1 MSYHSKKALTAN
13 VMNYG
18 WLQLLAGIILLVLYL
33 FLSAKTEMGTKL
45 FMSQNSD
52 RLSEI
57 LNFLPISDKLATAG
71 QPTVKQFRAIAD
83 ADYETVINLALST
96 SEGAIAN
103 ESQLVQALG
112 MEYIAIPVN
121 WESPTM
127 ADLDE
132 FLQAMEQRQQQKIF
146 VHCAKNMRVSAFVY
160 LYRRLH
166 LNCDP
171 VQAIV
176 DLHKIWQPNETWQK
190 FIDTK
195 LI

>member
-1 MSYHSKKALTAN
+1 
-13 VMNYG
+13 MNYS
-18 WLQLLAGIILLVLYL
+18 WLQFLGGIIFLVLYL
-33 FLSAKTEMGTKL
+33 FFSAKTEMGTKL

-52 RLSEI
+52 RVSEI
-57 LNFLPISDKLATAG
+57 INFLQISDKLATAG
-71 QPTVKQFRAIAD
+71 QPTIKQFRSIAD
-83 ADYETVINLALST
+83 VGYETVINLALST
-96 SEGAIAN
+96 SDVAIAN
-103 ESQLVQALG
+103 ESQIVQSLG

-127 ADLDE
+127 ADLDK

-146 VHCAKNMRVSAFVY
+146 VHCAKNMRVSVFVY

-166 LNCDP
+166 LNCDHE
-171 VQAIV
+171 QAIA

-195 LI
+195 LT

>member
-1 MSYHSKKALTAN
+1 ML
-13 VMNYG
+13 
-18 WLQLLAGIILLVLYL
+18 
-33 FLSAKTEMGTKL
+33 
-45 FMSQNSD
+45 D
-52 RLSEI
+52 
-57 LNFLPISDKLATAG
+57 
-71 QPTVKQFRAIAD
+71 
-83 ADYETVINLALST
+83 ETVINLALPT
-96 SEGAIAN
+96 SDGAIAN
-103 ESQLVQALG
+103 ETQLVQALG
-112 MEYIAIPVN
+112 MEYIAIAVN

-132 FLQAMEQRQQQKIF
+132 FLQAMEQRKQQKIF

-171 VQAIV
+171 AQAIA

-195 LI
+195 LT

>member
-1 MSYHSKKALTAN
+1 
-13 VMNYG
+13 MNYG
-18 WLQLLAGIILLVLYL
+18 WLQLLGGIILLVLYL
-33 FLSAKTEMGTKL
+33 FFSAKTEMGTKL
-45 FMSQNSD
+45 FMNQNSD

-57 LNFLPISDKLATAG
+57 INFLQISDKLVTAG

-83 ADYETVINLALST
+83 ADYETVINLALPT

-103 ESQLVQALG
+103 EAQLVQSLG

-121 WESPTM
+121 WESPTI
-127 ADLDE
+127 ADLDK

-166 LNCDP
+166 LNCDRG
-171 VQAIV
+171 QAIA

-195 LI
+195 LT

>member
-1 MSYHSKKALTAN
+1 MDN
-13 VMNYG
+13 G
-18 WLQLLAGIILLVLYL
+18 WLQLLGGITFLILYL
-33 FLSAKTEMGTKL
+33 IFSAKTEMGTKL
-45 FMSQNSD
+45 FMTKNSD

-57 LNFLPISDKLATAG
+57 LNFLQISEKLATAG
-71 QPTVKQFRAIAD
+71 QPTIKQFRVIAD
-83 ADYETVINLALST
+83 ADYETVINLALPT
-96 SEGAIAN
+96 SDGAIAN
-103 ESQLVQALG
+103 EAQLVQSLG

-121 WESPTM
+121 WESPTL

-166 LNCDP
+166 LNCDHE
-171 VQAIV
+171 QAV
-176 DLHKIWQPNETWQK
+176 TDLHKIWQPNETWQK

-195 LI
+195 LN

>member
-1 MSYHSKKALTAN
+1 MDYS
-13 VMNYG
+13 
-18 WLQLLAGIILLVLYL
+18 WLQLLVGIIFLVLYL
-33 FLSAKTEMGTKL
+33 LLSAKTEMGNKL

-52 RLSEI
+52 HLSEI
-57 LNFLPISDKLATAG
+57 INFLQISDKLATAG

-83 ADYETVINLALST
+83 AGYETVINLALPT
-96 SEGAIAN
+96 SDGAIAN
-103 ESQLVQALG
+103 EAQLVQSLG
-112 MEYIAIPVN
+112 MEYIAISVN

-166 LNCDP
+166 LNCDHE
-171 VQAIV
+171 QAIA

-195 LI
+195 LT

>member
-1 MSYHSKKALTAN
+1 
-13 VMNYG
+13 MNYG
-18 WLQLLAGIILLVLYL
+18 WLQLLGGIIFLVLYL
-33 FLSAKTEMGTKL
+33 FFSAKTEMGTKL

-52 RLSEI
+52 RLLEI
-57 LNFLPISDKLATAG
+57 LNFLQISGKLATAG

-83 ADYETVINLALST
+83 AGYETVINLALPT
-96 SEGAIAN
+96 SDGAITN
-103 ESQLVQALG
+103 EAQLVQALG
-112 MEYIAIPVN
+112 MEYVAIPVN

-127 ADLDE
+127 TDLDK
-132 FLQAMEQRQQQKIF
+132 FLQTMEQRQQQEIF

-166 LNCDP
+166 LNCDDE
-171 VQAIV
+171 QAIA

-195 LI
+195 LN

>member
-1 MSYHSKKALTAN
+1 M
-13 VMNYG
+13 
-18 WLQLLAGIILLVLYL
+18 
-33 FLSAKTEMGTKL
+33 TK
-45 FMSQNSD
+45 NSD
-52 RLSEI
+52 HLSEI
-57 LNFLPISDKLATAG
+57 LNFLQISEKLATAG
-71 QPTVKQFRAIAD
+71 QPTIRQFRAIAD
-83 ADYETVINLALST
+83 ADYETVINLALPT
-96 SEGAIAN
+96 SDGAIAN
-103 ESQLVQALG
+103 EAQLVQALG

-127 ADLDE
+127 TDLDK

-171 VQAIV
+171 VQAIA
-176 DLHKIWQPNETWQK
+176 DLYKIWQPNETWQK

-195 LI
+195 LT